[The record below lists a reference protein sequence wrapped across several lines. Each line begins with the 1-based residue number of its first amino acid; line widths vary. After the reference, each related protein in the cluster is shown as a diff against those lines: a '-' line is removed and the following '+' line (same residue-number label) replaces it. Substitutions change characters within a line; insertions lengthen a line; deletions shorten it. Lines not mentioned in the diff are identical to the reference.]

1 MMGERVAV
9 LTRADGGIDEMGDPI
24 AVWSAETVEGALVRP
39 LSGED
44 LKDARRPDGVRAEYS
59 IAFPKSYTGEVR
71 GARIALV
78 DRGMDASD
86 AAAALVV
93 SGAPDRTRPC
103 PTLWNMVAEAGRA
116 DG

>member
-9 LTRADGGIDEMGDPI
+9 LTRTVGAIDDMGDPI
-24 AVWSAETVEGALVRP
+24 VAWSAETVEGALVRP

-44 LKDARRPDGVRAEYS
+44 LRDARRPDGVRVEYS

-71 GARIALV
+71 GARIALI
-78 DRGMDASD
+78 DRGMDAGD
-86 AAAALVV
+86 AESALRV
-93 SGAPDRTRPC
+93 SGSPDRTRPC
-103 PTLWNMVAEAGRA
+103 PTRWNMVAEAGRA